1 MRKNILLKAFGT
13 GFIAAVS
20 GIEITNIAVFSHLGI
35 NYGVFSFLLIVLAI
49 IPLTYLQQ
57 IVLLPSRI
65 LRINLHMGLRNYS
78 FLLYRVYVYSI
89 YLASMLTLIVNII
102 GISIIYQ
109 GITNIKWIY
118 YMILFTAVIWSIVN
132 NRVNTRKFMKILTI
146 TASLLCVYIV
156 ITINNLARMNYS
168 LALEIPSKIS
178 FIEILALW
186 GAIAAPYSLYLQVI
200 EEESASENYTDIYLG
215 AFFNIVIGV
224 SIASTAYT
232 TIKTSDL
239 GETTLILN
247 PFMKIDGF
255 LSILYIIGVTS
266 SVLLASLTIEYV
278 ATRIINRHYEYSDR
292 GSTLLNHLLAAAI
305 VVTLFYS
312 IATKI
317 YHISYIS
324 IVLVLSALIGV
335 LFTTS
340 IITLTIYFLSISKR
354 KKVFMVNGF
363 FLTLI
368 SILLI
373 FVSIIAVKEL
383 IIGDVSLF

>member
-215 AFFNIVIGV
+215 AFFNTVIGV

-278 ATRIINRHYEYSDR
+278 ATRIINRHYEYSGR

-317 YHISYIS
+317 YHISYIN